1 MDFAML
7 LGGFAISICQAMD
20 AEGTKVFIKSLDEM
34 AERPTVSAAE
44 AHIYAYRHSGRR
56 GVIENFLIGFNE
68 RGKRARERISHCRSL
83 NGDRFGRTQ

>member
-7 LGGFAISICQAMD
+7 LGGFAISVCQAMD

-44 AHIYAYRHSGRR
+44 AHIFKTVADALKVARPKPTLTVIQG
-56 GVIENFLIGFNE
+56 GV
-68 RGKRARERISHCRSL
+68 A
-83 NGDRFGRTQ
+83 